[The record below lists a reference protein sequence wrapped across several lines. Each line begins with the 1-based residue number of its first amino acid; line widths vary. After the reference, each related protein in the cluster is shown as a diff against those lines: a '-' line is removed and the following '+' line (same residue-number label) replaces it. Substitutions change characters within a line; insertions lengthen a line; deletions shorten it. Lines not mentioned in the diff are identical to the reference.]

1 MRRIRI
7 FLILCVI
14 ATGFCFGQLPHTFT
28 QYTSEDG
35 LSQNTIMSIL
45 QDDKGVMWFATWD
58 GLYKFDGYTF
68 NNYKA
73 HPGDSIGLS
82 NNRLDNI
89 KEDRYGYIWVQS
101 YNHQVYRF
109 NPRLERFQAIPYDN
123 YLSLDMYV
131 LPCGDVWIITVQ
143 NELIHISTH
152 PETHEMKATDFFK
165 SHQISYSEPIKSIFQ
180 DSRENQWILTE
191 NGLYRLTRNGN
202 EEKLSSYFVAPPE
215 KDKQPFYDALE
226 NNHSIYFTS
235 KQGCVYEYNLDTGQF
250 VRQEFPTGSSIK
262 TIRQLKK
269 DKLFIGTASDGFFV
283 YEQSSGNHR
292 HYNTRNYPSLK
303 DNQIKAVYIDTNGEA
318 WIRLNTKGVTHFN
331 PENEQ
336 FDHFILQDKY
346 GKDIV
351 DSRPEMYIYEDVN
364 GSLWVHPSGGGLAW
378 YDRKNNRI
386 RPFYNP
392 ALQSGWSA
400 DNKVTNV
407 FTDKQ
412 GNLWLGSYGNGLEK
426 ISFNTNH
433 FHLLTAAPDDTE
445 FPGSNVRAVYQDR
458 NGYIWT
464 GNKDKVIRVYDSQ
477 WRYVGNLTS
486 SGTISPYSTDK
497 LGIGY
502 SIIQDHEGTIWIGT
516 KGNGLFAAR
525 PQGKPLTYHLVQ
537 YSADA
542 NDVYSLSG
550 NEIYSLH
557 EDRQQ
562 RIWIAT
568 FEGGINYLERGTD
581 KEADRFINY
590 RNRLKNYPIS
600 QCYRTRFITSDTKG
614 NIWIG
619 SATGLLMCKGNFK
632 EPEEIEFQR

>member
-364 GSLWVHPSGGGLAW
+364 GSLWEEDLPGTTVRTTG
-378 YDRKNNRI
+378 YVRFTI
-386 RPFYNP
+386 RPCNRAG
-392 ALQSGWSA
+392 AL
-400 DNKVTNV
+400 T
-407 FTDKQ
+407 
-412 GNLWLGSYGNGLEK
+412 
-426 ISFNTNH
+426 
-433 FHLLTAAPDDTE
+433 
-445 FPGSNVRAVYQDR
+445 
-458 NGYIWT
+458 
-464 GNKDKVIRVYDSQ
+464 IR
-477 WRYVGNLTS
+477 
-486 SGTISPYSTDK
+486 
-497 LGIGY
+497 
-502 SIIQDHEGTIWIGT
+502 
-516 KGNGLFAAR
+516 
-525 PQGKPLTYHLVQ
+525 
-537 YSADA
+537 
-542 NDVYSLSG
+542 
-550 NEIYSLH
+550 
-557 EDRQQ
+557 
-562 RIWIAT
+562 
-568 FEGGINYLERGTD
+568 
-581 KEADRFINY
+581 
-590 RNRLKNYPIS
+590 
-600 QCYRTRFITSDTKG
+600 
-614 NIWIG
+614 
-619 SATGLLMCKGNFK
+619 
-632 EPEEIEFQR
+632 

>member
-1 MRRIRI
+1 
-7 FLILCVI
+7 
-14 ATGFCFGQLPHTFT
+14 
-28 QYTSEDG
+28 
-35 LSQNTIMSIL
+35 
-45 QDDKGVMWFATWD
+45 
-58 GLYKFDGYTF
+58 
-68 NNYKA
+68 
-73 HPGDSIGLS
+73 
-82 NNRLDNI
+82 
-89 KEDRYGYIWVQS
+89 
-101 YNHQVYRF
+101 
-109 NPRLERFQAIPYDN
+109 
-123 YLSLDMYV
+123 
-131 LPCGDVWIITVQ
+131 
-143 NELIHISTH
+143 
-152 PETHEMKATDFFK
+152 MKATDFFK

-226 NNHSIYFTS
+226 NNHTIYFTS
-235 KQGCVYEYNLDTGQF
+235 KQGCVYEYNPDTGQF

-386 RPFYNP
+386 HPFYNP

-412 GNLWLGSYGNGLEK
+412 GN
-426 ISFNTNH
+426 
-433 FHLLTAAPDDTE
+433 
-445 FPGSNVRAVYQDR
+445 
-458 NGYIWT
+458 
-464 GNKDKVIRVYDSQ
+464 
-477 WRYVGNLTS
+477 
-486 SGTISPYSTDK
+486 
-497 LGIGY
+497 
-502 SIIQDHEGTIWIGT
+502 
-516 KGNGLFAAR
+516 
-525 PQGKPLTYHLVQ
+525 
-537 YSADA
+537 
-542 NDVYSLSG
+542 
-550 NEIYSLH
+550 
-557 EDRQQ
+557 
-562 RIWIAT
+562 
-568 FEGGINYLERGTD
+568 
-581 KEADRFINY
+581 
-590 RNRLKNYPIS
+590 
-600 QCYRTRFITSDTKG
+600 
-614 NIWIG
+614 
-619 SATGLLMCKGNFK
+619 
-632 EPEEIEFQR
+632 

>member
-1 MRRIRI
+1 MRRIVI
-7 FLILCVI
+7 LLILCVI

-226 NNHSIYFTS
+226 NNHTIYFTS
-235 KQGCVYEYNLDTGQF
+235 KQGCVYEYNPDTGQF

-346 GKDIV
+346 G
-351 DSRPEMYIYEDVN
+351 
-364 GSLWVHPSGGGLAW
+364 
-378 YDRKNNRI
+378 
-386 RPFYNP
+386 
-392 ALQSGWSA
+392 
-400 DNKVTNV
+400 
-407 FTDKQ
+407 
-412 GNLWLGSYGNGLEK
+412 
-426 ISFNTNH
+426 
-433 FHLLTAAPDDTE
+433 
-445 FPGSNVRAVYQDR
+445 
-458 NGYIWT
+458 
-464 GNKDKVIRVYDSQ
+464 
-477 WRYVGNLTS
+477 
-486 SGTISPYSTDK
+486 
-497 LGIGY
+497 
-502 SIIQDHEGTIWIGT
+502 
-516 KGNGLFAAR
+516 
-525 PQGKPLTYHLVQ
+525 
-537 YSADA
+537 
-542 NDVYSLSG
+542 
-550 NEIYSLH
+550 
-557 EDRQQ
+557 
-562 RIWIAT
+562 
-568 FEGGINYLERGTD
+568 
-581 KEADRFINY
+581 
-590 RNRLKNYPIS
+590 
-600 QCYRTRFITSDTKG
+600 
-614 NIWIG
+614 
-619 SATGLLMCKGNFK
+619 
-632 EPEEIEFQR
+632 